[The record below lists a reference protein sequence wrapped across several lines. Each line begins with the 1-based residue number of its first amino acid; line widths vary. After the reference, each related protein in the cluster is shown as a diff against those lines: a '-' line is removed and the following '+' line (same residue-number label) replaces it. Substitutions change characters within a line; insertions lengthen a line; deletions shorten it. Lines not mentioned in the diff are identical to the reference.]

1 MTAALQRRMTSEEFL
16 KWADTQAEGRFELVD
31 GQVVA
36 MSPEQIA
43 HTRTKSAV
51 WRALSLALEEAGLP
65 CEAFAD
71 GVSVVTGPYKT
82 REPDASVQCGG
93 VDDPTALALDR
104 PLIVVEVVSPT
115 TEADDHGAKF
125 AEYFSV
131 ATIRHYLVVD
141 GEQRTVLHHRRSDDG
156 SIETKALR
164 DGWIEFDPPGFKV
177 AVHDLF
183 GHR

>member
-1 MTAALQRRMTSEEFL
+1 MTSEEFL

-31 GQVVA
+31 GRIVA
-36 MSPEQIA
+36 MAPEQLA
-43 HTRTKSAV
+43 HTRTKSAL
-51 WRALSLALEEAGLP
+51 WLALRTAIREVGLP
-65 CEAFAD
+65 CAAFAD
-71 GVSVVTGPYKT
+71 GPAIVTGSHQT

-93 VDDPTALALDR
+93 VDDLTSLALDR
-104 PLIVVEVVSPT
+104 PLIVVEVMSPT
-115 TEADDHGAKF
+115 SKQDDRRTKL

-164 DGWIEFDPPGFKV
+164 DGWVEFDPPGFKV

-183 GHR
+183 GRR

>member
-1 MTAALQRRMTSEEFL
+1 MTAALQRRMTAEEFL

-31 GQVVA
+31 GQIVA
-36 MSPEQIA
+36 MAPEQIA

-51 WRALSLALEEAGLP
+51 WRALSLALQDSGLP

-71 GVSVVTGPYKT
+71 GVSVVTGRYKT

-93 VDDPTALALDR
+93 VDDPSSLALDR

-115 TEADDHGAKF
+115 SELDDLGAKY

-131 ATIRHYLVVD
+131 ASIRHYVIVD
-141 GEQRTVLHHRRSDDG
+141 AGKGLVLHHRRSDAG
-156 SIETKALR
+156 SIQTEAHR

-177 AVHDLF
+177 AVEDLF
-183 GHR
+183 GKR